1 MKKIGI
7 LLVLLMALPAGYLF
21 SAPPPDFVPWPPHR
35 PKPLLVG
42 HWEGT
47 GNFLLTDFIGT
58 RTVEAEVLLD
68 ITEQDGNKF
77 LGNITARYMAPD
89 NHNFMFVGGNPYI
102 PVAGSIQGD
111 SASLT
116 RPVSM
121 VSGYGAGVNSP
132 TCVIEIDGQCQ
143 VKKMPAEVTLTCRW
157 RGIDYHLDVPPG
169 GLPGYTG
176 APSVGEFTVILQPLP
191 SNVD

>member
-1 MKKIGI
+1 
-7 LLVLLMALPAGYLF
+7 
-21 SAPPPDFVPWPPHR
+21 
-35 PKPLLVG
+35 
-42 HWEGT
+42 
-47 GNFLLTDFIGT
+47 
-58 RTVEAEVLLD
+58 
-68 ITEQDGNKF
+68 
-77 LGNITARYMAPD
+77 MAPD

-157 RGIDYHLDVPPG
+157 RGMNFYADG
-169 GLPGYTG
+169 GGWSG
-176 APSVGEFTVILQPLP
+176 EPSVGEFTVILQPPP